1 MLYLPHRIFL
11 TSPFIA
17 LKDLTKETQKMPRE
31 TKRRTQMEPVGKFI
45 EDDKMVTIVIYVAD
59 VIIY

>member
-1 MLYLPHRIFL
+1 ML
-11 TSPFIA
+11 
-17 LKDLTKETQKMPRE
+17 RE

>member
-1 MLYLPHRIFL
+1 M
-11 TSPFIA
+11 
-17 LKDLTKETQKMPRE
+17 TKQTKKMPRE